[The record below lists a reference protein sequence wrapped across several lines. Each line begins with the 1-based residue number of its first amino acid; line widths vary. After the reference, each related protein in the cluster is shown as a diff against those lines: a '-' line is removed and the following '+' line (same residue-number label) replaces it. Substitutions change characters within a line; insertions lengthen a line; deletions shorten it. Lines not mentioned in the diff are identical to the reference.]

1 MSVREVSGMQATRAL
16 AREAWPE
23 YLEAVSAELV
33 NAPVSIDVMGD
44 PGTAVLEPGPL
55 ALQTLGYDDRHD
67 VFEIA
72 VARGDGHVPSV
83 LHRLVDHPRR
93 IETDSHTL
101 LAPMTIAVDGQDGLR
116 IVITIDSEP
125 EFTD

>member
-1 MSVREVSGMQATRAL
+1 M
-16 AREAWPE
+16 
-23 YLEAVSAELV
+23 
-33 NAPVSIDVMGD
+33 
-44 PGTAVLEPGPL
+44 
-55 ALQTLGYDDRHD
+55 
-67 VFEIA
+67 
-72 VARGDGHVPSV
+72 ARGDGHVPSV

-93 IETDSHTL
+93 IETDSQTL